1 MVLHCPVLSCMVLY
15 GSLWSN
21 KDPHGP
27 IWSCVDQHGPVCS
40 CLVLYGPVLSLL
52 VLYGLLWSCMVPFSS
67 VCSSMD
73 QYGPVWSCMVP
84 YGVVKLKS
92 SSLVMTQLWVIIS
105 FNFSPDECLRT
116 LIRRERVKYAQQR
129 KFAISAIFL
138 HSKH

>member
-15 GSLWSN
+15 GL
-21 KDPHGP
+21 
-27 IWSCVDQHGPVCS
+27 IWSCVGQYGPVYS

-105 FNFSPDECLRT
+105 FNSSPDRCLRI
-116 LIRRERVKYAQQR
+116 LNQAGKGSNMPNKEYCLNQPYFFILNIK
-129 KFAISAIFL
+129 KL
-138 HSKH
+138 